1 MNTNVILSI
10 IDKNVPLISN
20 LSNVASAIN
29 LNMQNINWVGFYFVG
44 DNELY
49 LGPFQGEPACTIIR
63 FDKGICGRCFRE
75 QKTIIVDNVLEE
87 KDHIACSSKSRSE
100 IVVPIFKDDKV
111 VLLLDIDAPI
121 FNRFNEEDRNELE
134 VICKSIEELL

>member
-63 FDKGICGRCFRE
+63 LDKGICGRCFRE

-87 KDHIACSSKSRSE
+87 KEHIACSSKSRSE

>member
-87 KDHIACSSKSRSE
+87 KEHIACSSKSRSE

>member
-44 DNELY
+44 DN
-49 LGPFQGEPACTIIR
+49 
-63 FDKGICGRCFRE
+63 
-75 QKTIIVDNVLEE
+75 
-87 KDHIACSSKSRSE
+87 
-100 IVVPIFKDDKV
+100 
-111 VLLLDIDAPI
+111 
-121 FNRFNEEDRNELE
+121 
-134 VICKSIEELL
+134 